1 MAQKIEPDTLSHW
14 INKIGFDISEIV
26 FVNWNAGGTSSISG
40 LLKDRIYSKDN
51 YNWTNEL
58 IVRYG
63 LNKQDG
69 IELRK
74 TEDVQFNS
82 ALGYRKTH
90 SLTGTTPQNSISIP
104 NSDGYA
110 YPKQKFPYLNA
121 LPRLYF
127 LGLGAGQKTKK
138 NYFIYP
144 FHFKITMVLDQ
155 RLANQGALVLK
166 KSTI

>member
-1 MAQKIEPDTLSHW
+1 MPVELAPSRIIKGKF
-14 INKIGFDISEIV
+14 N
-26 FVNWNAGGTSSISG
+26 
-40 LLKDRIYSKDN
+40 RIYSKDN

-74 TEDVQFNS
+74 TEDVLQFNS

-104 NSDGYA
+104 NSQMDMLTQI
-110 YPKQKFPYLNA
+110 QKFPYLNA
-121 LPRLYF
+121 LHPLIF
-127 LGLGAGQKTKK
+127 
-138 NYFIYP
+138 
-144 FHFKITMVLDQ
+144 
-155 RLANQGALVLK
+155 
-166 KSTI
+166 S